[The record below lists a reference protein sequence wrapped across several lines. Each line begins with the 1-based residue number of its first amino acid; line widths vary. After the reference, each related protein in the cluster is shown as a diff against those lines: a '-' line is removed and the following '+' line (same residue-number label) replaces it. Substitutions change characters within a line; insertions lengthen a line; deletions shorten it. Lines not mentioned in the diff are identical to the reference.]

1 MRNRRLII
9 YSTDGLS
16 TIKTGYKYNN
26 FSYIIVTFF
35 NVKNE
40 NMKQLIEVQ
49 KKQMSPQVNLV
60 VIIKLLLHFLFYLH
74 IDNYINENYNHRDMI
89 IKNMS
94 NLT

>member
-40 NMKQLIEVQ
+40 NMKQLIEFQ
-49 KKQMSPQVNLV
+49 KKQMSPQVNFV
-60 VIIKLLLHFLFYLH
+60 VIIKLLLHFF
-74 IDNYINENYNHRDMI
+74 IYI
-89 IKNMS
+89 
-94 NLT
+94 

>member
-26 FSYIIVTFF
+26 FSYIIVAFF

-49 KKQMSPQVNLV
+49 KKQTSPQANFV
-60 VIIKLLLHFLFYLH
+60 VIIKLLLHFFKFTYRQLH
-74 IDNYINENYNHRDMI
+74 
-89 IKNMS
+89 K
-94 NLT
+94 

>member
-1 MRNRRLII
+1 MLTVWKTKALMRNRRLII

-40 NMKQLIEVQ
+40 NMKQLIEV
-49 KKQMSPQVNLV
+49 
-60 VIIKLLLHFLFYLH
+60 
-74 IDNYINENYNHRDMI
+74 R
-89 IKNMS
+89 KNKWVHK
-94 NLT
+94 